1 MRETTIHGGLKN
13 LTRSPMPIP
22 SRPVALTRFEWNLA
36 DVPSEAGE
44 IAPPFVLR
52 PAGEQEAEDGLRVVE
67 SSYNLDPQWSGCAK
81 HIDGTILPAIARL
94 FEGPATCLF
103 VLHGNRVI
111 AASAYDPEPADG
123 IHLVSGPCVFME
135 YRNRGIGGALLGA
148 TLLALRERGVTRAVG
163 CARPGS
169 SAAKYLCGKFGGR
182 EVVPAA
188 PPAAPPTPEAA
199 VAA

>member
-1 MRETTIHGGLKN
+1 
-13 LTRSPMPIP
+13 MPIP
-22 SRPVALTRFEWNLA
+22 SKPVVLARFQWNLA
-36 DVPSEAGE
+36 DVPSGAGE
-44 IAPPFVLR
+44 IAAPFVLR

-81 HIDGTILPAIARL
+81 HIDGTILPAVARC

-148 TLLALRERGVTRAVG
+148 TLLALRELGVTQAVG

-182 EVVPAA
+182 EVAAAPAA
-188 PPAAPPTPEAA
+188 TPTPEAA